1 MHTSDHLPSHHL
13 GPRLTSSLLQ
23 TPHSIA
29 TIEFTYSIAL
39 LPDLLHCAAAILTPL
54 RCHRI
59 HCLVRIHIT
68 IMSKNAPPSEA
79 TLPAVGDSPSS
90 LISAAAVADVELTIS
105 PDAADPAAAASG
117 SKVSLSFYF
126 HLILHMNSYYI

>member
-1 MHTSDHLPSHHL
+1 
-13 GPRLTSSLLQ
+13 
-23 TPHSIA
+23 
-29 TIEFTYSIAL
+29 
-39 LPDLLHCAAAILTPL
+39 
-54 RCHRI
+54 
-59 HCLVRIHIT
+59 
-68 IMSKNAPPSEA
+68 MSKNAPPSEA